1 MNKLHQEDVRNKIQA
16 SQLINRLTDHAFGNV
31 ELSQSQI
38 KAIEILL
45 KKRLPDL
52 SAVEHSGDQ
61 EKPIRQEIEMRIV
74 D

>member
-1 MNKLHQEDVRNKIQA
+1 MNKLHQEDVRSKIQA